1 MPRFPDAMPTS
12 ALARRLTTR
21 PRRAFNALL
30 TATLLSVAGDGITQ
44 IGVPWFVLMST
55 GSPGKAGVVALCMML
70 PAAAGSLLG
79 GTVVD
84 RGGARRVS
92 VVSDAA
98 CCVVVMTVPVL
109 QLTGSLH
116 FWELCALMALAGLLH
131 APGNT
136 ARAVLLPPLAGRSQL
151 PLSRAA
157 GLSAGAARAASII
170 GSAAG
175 GVLVTAMG
183 AGNALFVDAGTF
195 AASAVLIAAGIRRS
209 DLATTGQ
216 APRAQSGRP
225 SDGYRRDLR
234 DGLRLVSATP
244 LLLGLAVLTLLAQG
258 LDQGWTGVILPVD
271 VRDKLHSVLVLGTAE
286 SAFAVGAL
294 VGALAYS
301 SLAERLPRWPVFTL
315 GFIIVGIPRFA
326 VAAFTASPAPLVSI
340 MAIEGFACGP
350 LNPIMISVTY
360 RLTPE
365 HMRGRAIGTMTATA
379 LAATPFGALAA
390 GTLIDSIG
398 LTTTT
403 AVFGCVYL
411 AVTLIP
417 AVFPLYRKMSEHDE
431 HTSTSATSPDSGNLN
446 TGAGMAITF
455 SSSRRCPVPARA
467 GPRVP
472 ARCASSARCRRPR
485 ARA

>member
-1 MPRFPDAMPTS
+1 M
-12 ALARRLTTR
+12 
-21 PRRAFNALL
+21 
-30 TATLLSVAGDGITQ
+30 LSVAGDGITQ
-44 IGVPWFVLMST
+44 ISVPWFVLIST
-55 GSPGKAGVVALCMML
+55 GSPGKAGVIALCTML
-70 PAAAGSLLG
+70 PAAVGSLLG

-84 RGGARRVS
+84 RGGAWRVS

-98 CCVVVMTVPVL
+98 CCMVVMTVPVL
-109 QLTGSLH
+109 QLAGALY

-136 ARAVLLPPLAGRSQL
+136 ARTVLLPALASRSHL

-175 GVLVTAMG
+175 GVLVTALG

-209 DLATTGQ
+209 DLAPAGQ
-216 APRAQSGRP
+216 ARRAQNGRRGG
-225 SDGYRRDLR
+225 GYRRDIR
-234 DGLRLVSATP
+234 DGMRLVTATP
-244 LLLGLAVLTLLAQG
+244 LLLGITALTLIAQG
-258 LDQGWTGVILPVD
+258 LDQGWSSVILPVD

-294 VGALAYS
+294 VGAVIYS

-315 GFIIVGIPRFA
+315 GFIIVGMPRFA
-326 VAAFTASPAPLVSI
+326 VAALTASPAPLVTI
-340 MAIEGFACGP
+340 MAIEGLACGP
-350 LNPIMISVTY
+350 LNPITIGITY

-379 LAATPFGALAA
+379 LAATPLGAFAA
-390 GTLIDSIG
+390 GALIDSIG
-398 LTTTT
+398 LTATT
-403 AVFGCVYL
+403 AAFGCVYL

-417 AVFPLYRKMSEHDE
+417 AVLPLYKKMSERED
-431 HTSTSATSPDSGNLN
+431 HTSSY
-446 TGAGMAITF
+446 
-455 SSSRRCPVPARA
+455 
-467 GPRVP
+467 
-472 ARCASSARCRRPR
+472 ASLTE
-485 ARA
+485 